1 MKKYTFS
8 FVIIFAVSIAY
19 FFPQYFISY
28 NGIKLSSFIVPF
40 LQLIMFGMGTTLSLA
55 DFKGIL
61 NTPKLVFIGLGCQFL
76 IMPFWGLGLTKI
88 FDFPTEIAAGIL
100 LVGCSPSGLA
110 SNVMAL
116 LAKANVA
123 LSITVTAFA
132 TMLAPILT
140 PFLMKILAGT
150 LIEIDF
156 LSMMWDMTK
165 IVLLPVIIGFAI
177 NKLFPVYLAK
187 VKHLLPVL
195 SMIGISFVII
205 AVTAAGNES
214 LKTVGLTLLLAVIMH
229 NIGGYVFGYFSAK
242 AFGLNKQNAKTIALE
257 VGLQNAGLASAL
269 ANEMG
274 KLATV
279 GLASGIFGPM
289 MNLSGSILASWWGN
303 KPLDQETK

>member
-8 FVIIFAVSIAY
+8 FVITLAVSIAY

-28 NGIKLSSFIVPF
+28 NGVKLSAFIVPF

-61 NTPKLVFIGLGCQFL
+61 NTPKLVLIGLGCQFL

-140 PFLMKILAGT
+140 PF
-150 LIEIDF
+150 
-156 LSMMWDMTK
+156 
-165 IVLLPVIIGFAI
+165 
-177 NKLFPVYLAK
+177 
-187 VKHLLPVL
+187 
-195 SMIGISFVII
+195 
-205 AVTAAGNES
+205 
-214 LKTVGLTLLLAVIMH
+214 
-229 NIGGYVFGYFSAK
+229 
-242 AFGLNKQNAKTIALE
+242 
-257 VGLQNAGLASAL
+257 
-269 ANEMG
+269 
-274 KLATV
+274 
-279 GLASGIFGPM
+279 
-289 MNLSGSILASWWGN
+289 
-303 KPLDQETK
+303 